1 MEPDSSPG
9 KQGSGR
15 ESSPG
20 GISGDF
26 GTKGIIGAEQGHG
39 SSPEPAAGSP
49 GGTSGD
55 FGDKEIAGAEQGQ
68 GSRKGYS
75 AGSPAVVS
83 DSHDE
88 TGRLGRMAVTMGLT
102 GAAGAPRPGYSGDSG
117 MIPGPGSGRGPSP
130 QQQGPPAQAGAVPC
144 GPAQTTPLP
153 PASVQ
158 SQNESKEE
166 NASRNRSKWRSFLFR
181 VTEPSVPVTGTPDPR
196 FPSLFPFGFLLFG
209 GYRRISRKNVLDH
222 DARHTIY
229 EAIIRRPGIDTKTLS
244 DITGINENT
253 LRYHLARLVAT
264 GKIASLVRP
273 GVVRYFQNQGAY
285 SGFEHLML
293 HYLWTDTPR
302 EILWLL
308 YVHPGQARQEIADA
322 LGISGPSVT
331 RQMEHLIEDR
341 IVENRLPGRSNHYY
355 LTEDAARTIFRLM
368 IPSPVTMYG
377 EAEPEIFSLQAG

>member
-1 MEPDSSPG
+1 
-9 KQGSGR
+9 
-15 ESSPG
+15 
-20 GISGDF
+20 
-26 GTKGIIGAEQGHG
+26 
-39 SSPEPAAGSP
+39 
-49 GGTSGD
+49 
-55 FGDKEIAGAEQGQ
+55 
-68 GSRKGYS
+68 
-75 AGSPAVVS
+75 VS

-88 TGRLGRMAVTMGLT
+88 TGRLGRIAVTMGLT
-102 GAAGAPRPGYSGDSG
+102 GAAGAARPGYGGDSG
-117 MIPGPGSGRGPSP
+117 MIPGPESGRGPSP

-153 PASVQ
+153 PAPVQ

-181 VTEPSVPVTGTPDPR
+181 VTEPSVSATGRSDPR
-196 FPSLFPFGFLLFG
+196 FPSLFPFGFLLLG
-209 GYRRISRKNVLDH
+209 GYRRISRKNVLEH

-229 EAIIRRPGIDTKTLS
+229 EAIIRRPGIDTKTLG

-285 SGFEHLML
+285 SSFEHLML
-293 HYLWTDTPR
+293 HYLWTDTPS
-302 EILWLL
+302 EILWVL

-355 LTEDAARTIFRLM
+355 LTDDAARTISRLM
-368 IPSPVTMYG
+368 IPSPVMMYG